1 MDKTLT
7 MISNAILPICICLIV
22 GIGLIK
28 KQDVFAV
35 FVGGAKGG
43 LSMSFRIIPT
53 LVGMMVAIEIF
64 KTAGGFDLLSKLLS
78 PIFTPLGIPPELL
91 PLLIMRPFSG
101 SGGLGVLA
109 GLIGSFGPDSYVS
122 RVACIYYGS
131 SETLFYVLSLYFGS
145 IGVKKTRYTAPIALI
160 SDLFGLIIACLICRV
175 W

>member
-1 MDKTLT
+1 MNKTLT
-7 MISNAILPICICLIV
+7 TISNAILPLCICLVV
-22 GIGLIK
+22 GIGLLK
-28 KQDVFAV
+28 RQDVFAV
-35 FVGGAKGG
+35 FAQGAKGG
-43 LSMSFRIIPT
+43 LGMSFRIIPT
-53 LVGMMVAIEIF
+53 LVGMMVAVAVF
-64 KTAGGFDLLSKLLS
+64 KTAGGFDLLSTIIS
-78 PIFTPLGIPPELL
+78 PLFTPLGIPPELL

-109 GLIGSFGPDSYVS
+109 GLIGSFGPDSYIA

-145 IGVKKTRYTAPIALI
+145 VGVKKTRYTAVVALI